1 MNSFIKNFI
10 ALLFVTMVAGVA
22 RAELSSSYDFNFGF
36 ASLDAK
42 TVATS
47 TSVTGE
53 IVIDVNY
60 NLVLASCKCT
70 FTITMQEFLQ
80 SNQGSLAY
88 TRIALGSRY
97 YPFNT
102 NSFRVI
108 LDNKTDGRIW
118 RAAPFVGI
126 ELGTSSLSVSKADEL
141 GRFYNSFANDI
152 AIRLGNEIPIGA
164 GVILLGHIIGS
175 TSLNSSSGSSSGS
188 STQASYTGFAIL
200 IGFRFSSFD

>member
-1 MNSFIKNFI
+1 MISYTKILY
-10 ALLFVTMVAGVA
+10 ALFLLLSISRVAHG
-22 RAELSSSYDFNFGF
+22 ELSSSYDFNFGF

-47 TSVTGE
+47 TNITGE
-53 IVIDVNY
+53 MVVDVNY

-70 FTITMQEFLQ
+70 FTVTMQEFLQ

-102 NSFRVI
+102 NSYRVI

-141 GRFYNSFANDI
+141 GRFYNSFGNDI

-175 TSLNSSSGSSSGS
+175 TSLNSSSGSGGS
-188 STQASYTGFAIL
+188 NTQASYTGFAIL
-200 IGFRFSSFD
+200 VGFRFSSFD